1 MFNAEFLLRFFLRW
15 VGFVAMLAIIAVV
28 MPFSWMDAIHRQL
41 GMGPLPDQPIVGY
54 LARSLSAFYALF
66 GALLW
71 RLSLDV
77 RGNRPLIRF
86 IGMVTVVFGVTL
98 LGIDIAEK
106 MPGFW
111 RNGEGPITI
120 VLGSLLIVAVG
131 RIKDPPSNG
140 QTTASG
146 GCR

>member
-1 MFNAEFLLRFFLRW
+1 MLNAEFLLRFFLRW

-28 MPFSWMDAIHRQL
+28 MPYSWMDSIHRWL

-77 RGNRPLIRF
+77 RANRPILRF
-86 IGMVTVVFGVTL
+86 VGIITVAFGLTL
-98 LGIDIAEK
+98 FGIDCAEK

-111 RNGEGPITI
+111 RNAEGPITI
-120 VLGSLLIVAVG
+120 LIGSLLLILVQKTKPSTSSAV
-131 RIKDPPSNG
+131 K
-140 QTTASG
+140 
-146 GCR
+146 